1 MTLNNLHNMYNK
13 DIMVVYLVTNKIN
26 NKKYIGKDTNN
37 RSNYL
42 GSGTYI
48 KQAIQKYGKHN
59 FEKTILEYCNSKEE
73 LILKEE
79 YWLKKFDAEN
89 NPEFYN
95 KTNKSFGNS
104 GQTEEGKKRIS
115 IAKKGWKPTE
125 EQKIKM
131 SENRKGHSMYTE
143 EWKQK
148 ISKSTQGIKK
158 SEEWKELMKEKMG
171 GNTNRRK
178 KVIQYDMER
187 NFIKEWDYVLEA
199 AHSLGKSQGAGITEV
214 CNGNRKSIY
223 GYIWE
228 YKKI

>member
-1 MTLNNLHNMYNK
+1 
-13 DIMVVYLVTNKIN
+13 MVVYLVTNKIN

-37 RSNYL
+37 RLNYL

-59 FEKTILEYCNSKEE
+59 FEKIILEHCTSKEE

-79 YWLKKFDAEN
+79 YWLKKFNAEN

-104 GQTEEGKKRIS
+104 GQTDEGKKKIS
-115 IAKKGWKPTE
+115 ISRKGWKPTE
-125 EQKIKM
+125 EQRFKM
-131 SENRKGHSMYTE
+131 SESRKGHPMYTE

-148 ISKSTQGIKK
+148 ISQSNTGKK
-158 SEEWKELMKEKMG
+158 RSESWKKQQSEKTK

-178 KVIQYDMER
+178 KVMQYNMNQE
-187 NFIKEWDYVLEA
+187 FIKEWDCALEA
-199 AHSLGKSQGAGITEV
+199 AKSLGKKQGAGIVEV
-214 CNGNRKSIY
+214 CNGKRKSMY
-223 GYIWE
+223 GYTWK
-228 YKKI
+228 YKK